1 MLRKYRAWYLERQ
14 LLNGDRW
21 NRTGYLFTKDDGSP
35 IIPGT
40 VNGWLDR
47 FSKRHGLPHINPHS
61 FRHTAAS
68 ILISEG
74 VDIVTVSKM
83 LGHANPSMTTDTYS
97 HIIED
102 AKRRATEC
110 VADVILRKKKA

>member
-1 MLRKYRAWYLERQ
+1 MVNAT
-14 LLNGDRW
+14 LNA
-21 NRTGYLFTKDDGSP
+21 
-35 IIPGT
+35 
-40 VNGWLDR
+40 
-47 FSKRHGLPHINPHS
+47 FSRHHNLPHINPHA

-68 ILISEG
+68 IMIASG
-74 VDIVTVSKM
+74 VDVVTVSKM